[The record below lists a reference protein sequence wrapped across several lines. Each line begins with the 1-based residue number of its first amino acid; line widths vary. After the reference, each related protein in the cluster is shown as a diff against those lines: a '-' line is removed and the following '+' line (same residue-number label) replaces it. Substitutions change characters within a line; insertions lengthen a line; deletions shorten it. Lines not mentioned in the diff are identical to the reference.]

1 MVEAMKKVILV
12 VDDEPAILKAF
23 KLLFEEKYELVLAES
38 AEEALNFFKHR
49 KDLNLIIIDYRL
61 PGMDGIAL
69 FKRIRQE
76 DRVTPILFLSA
87 YGTKELLMKMIDMR
101 PHGFIEKPWNND
113 QLEQKVARLVGTNP
127 FEAVHKALKI
137 PLHSLSIKIYR
148 AVQYIDRH
156 HGSPDLSLEG
166 VGNAVSL
173 HPKYLSASFKEECG
187 VGFHDYL
194 IEIRIHRAKALLK
207 DPRRIIK
214 QVSSEVGF
222 SDQGYFCKVFQNKVG
237 LSPSAY
243 RKEFLAKSR

>member
-12 VDDEPAILKAF
+12 VDDEPAILKTF
-23 KLLFEEKYELVLAES
+23 KFLFSEKYELVLAES
-38 AEEALNFFKHR
+38 GEEALHIFKQR
-49 KDLNLIIIDYRL
+49 KEFNLIILDYRL
-61 PGMDGIAL
+61 PDMDGILL
-69 FKRIRQE
+69 FKKIRQE
-76 DRVTPILFLSA
+76 DRVTPILFISA
-87 YGTKELLMKMIDMR
+87 YGSKELLMKMLDVR
-101 PHGFIEKPWNND
+101 PHGFIEKPWNNE

-127 FEAVHKALKI
+127 FEEVHESLKI
-137 PLHSLSIKIYR
+137 PLHSLSIKIFR

-156 HGSPDLSLEG
+156 YSMPNLSLDS
-166 VGNAVSL
+166 VGSAVSL

-194 IEIRIHRAKALLK
+194 IEIRIFRAMQLLK

-237 LSPSAY
+237 HSPSSY
-243 RKEFLAKSR
+243 RKEFLGKRR

>member
-1 MVEAMKKVILV
+1 MVDAMKKVILI
-12 VDDEPAILKAF
+12 VDDEPSILKAF
-23 KLLFEEKYELVLAES
+23 KLLFAEKYELVFAES
-38 AEEALNFFKHR
+38 GEEALHVFKQR
-49 KDLNLIIIDYRL
+49 KEFNLIILDYRL
-61 PGMDGIAL
+61 PDMDGILL
-69 FKRIRQE
+69 FKKIRQE
-76 DRVTPILFLSA
+76 DRVTPIIFISA
-87 YGTKELLMKMIDMR
+87 YGSKELLMKMLEVR
-101 PHGFIEKPWNND
+101 PHGFIEKPWNNE

-127 FEAVHKALKI
+127 FESVHEALKI
-137 PLHSLSIKIYR
+137 PLHSLSIKIFR

-156 HGSPDLSLEG
+156 YGTSNLSLEG

-194 IEIRIHRAKALLK
+194 IEIRIHRARQLLK

-237 LSPSAY
+237 HSPSGF
-243 RKEFLAKSR
+243 RKEFLGRR